1 MRVKR
6 KRETKAWNAK
16 NFPFV
21 NCPCLAVKNKQN
33 NKCVSLSNTSSKT
46 SIRATSM
53 AFLLPCQRNLA
64 VQNRNKK
71 FVFSI
76 TALAI
81 KNMRMKKNN
90 KIIFLALTSRYAF
103 PMTASAKP
111 CDKKKQA
118 QQVCLSYH
126 WFIELSRSKR
136 RKRKRTTTNKPFLRP
151 RQQSLSVK
159 KPSDKSIPSRSIC
172 FDDARPQIELGFRGQ
187 QHKLHFEIESFNIFR
202 YFYI

>member
-1 MRVKR
+1 
-6 KRETKAWNAK
+6 
-16 NFPFV
+16 
-21 NCPCLAVKNKQN
+21 
-33 NKCVSLSNTSSKT
+33 
-46 SIRATSM
+46 M

-111 CDKKKQA
+111 CDKKNK
-118 QQVCLSYH
+118 H
-126 WFIELSRSKR
+126 SKYVF
-136 RKRKRTTTNKPFLRP
+136 PIID
-151 RQQSLSVK
+151 SLN
-159 KPSDKSIPSRSIC
+159 
-172 FDDARPQIELGFRGQ
+172 FRGQ
-187 QHKLHFEIESFNIFR
+187 KEGKEKEPQQISLF
-202 YFYI
+202 